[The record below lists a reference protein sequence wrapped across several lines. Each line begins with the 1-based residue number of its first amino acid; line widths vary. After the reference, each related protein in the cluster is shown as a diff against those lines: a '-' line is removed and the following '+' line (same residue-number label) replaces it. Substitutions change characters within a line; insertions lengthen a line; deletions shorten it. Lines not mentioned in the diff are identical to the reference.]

1 MLPIRRPLL
10 GLILRYI
17 AQSEHIVI
25 GLHDLVA
32 LVVPVYCFVL
42 HLARPVSS
50 HLSLAILFVVVQ
62 SLLVLSKLFYIVFDN
77 STPYPVLLLLQAG
90 EVHSIAVFLVRLLP
104 VLLSGGKGCG
114 VTVPSAANS
123 IRRALRSLEG
133 WLLGGDHVLDVGLTS
148 NVNII
153 IIYER

>member
-1 MLPIRRPLL
+1 
-10 GLILRYI
+10 
-17 AQSEHIVI
+17 
-25 GLHDLVA
+25 
-32 LVVPVYCFVL
+32 
-42 HLARPVSS
+42 VSS

-77 STPYPVLLLLQAG
+77 STPYPVLLLLQAC

-153 IIYER
+153 IID